1 MSNSLIQELIDAL
14 KILPGVGPKSAQRMA
29 YHLLEKNKN
38 SSLHLAKVMA
48 EAIEKVGHCKECRT
62 LTEHE
67 VCQICNDNTRETSEI
82 CIVETPSDINVI
94 EQSGIFKGYYFVL
107 NGHLSPI
114 DGIGPSELGLDD
126 LKARLERSKVVELI
140 ISLNQTVEGEATIHY
155 IQQLAKNY
163 NVKVTRL
170 AQGIPLGGE
179 LEYLDSGTLTQAFI
193 SRKEV

>member
-1 MSNSLIQELIDAL
+1 
-14 KILPGVGPKSAQRMA
+14 
-29 YHLLEKNKN
+29 
-38 SSLHLAKVMA
+38 MA

-155 IQQLAKNY
+155 IQQLAKEF